1 MSEPLINCPLFD
13 DLRLLSK
20 QLDRLVMAM
29 ERGLPPGQ
37 AVEMPERD
45 VEALNYMIASIK
57 EGMWRTGRK

>member
-29 ERGLPPGQ
+29 ERGLPPRQ
-37 AVEMPERD
+37 VVEMLER
-45 VEALNYMIASIK
+45 ELK
-57 EGMWRTGRK
+57 L